1 MRLVAEIALIAVA
14 AAVIGVCLARLPAAA
29 AQRWLRASRP
39 APERPSQLVDLE
51 RLVSKSTVSAVTV
64 HAHLRPLLVEIA
76 TRRLAARGNALERM
90 TDPDGVALLG
100 EALWDVVR
108 PGRPFPADRHGPG
121 IPPGELGAMVAVLE
135 RL

>member
-1 MRLVAEIALIAVA
+1 MRLVAEIALIAAA

-29 AQRWLRASRP
+29 AQRWSRASSP

-51 RLVSKSTVSAVTV
+51 RLVSKSSVSVVTV

-90 TDPDGVALLG
+90 SDPDGVALLG

-108 PGRPFPADRHGPG
+108 PGRPFPVDRHGPG